1 MSIPKQLDAH
11 YNLPVFKRNMAV
23 VWGKKCHIWDNIT
36 ENPYLDLVTDL
47 AVCNIRHSHSMAP
60 EVVMFEMIQR
70 EEGMPL
76 FFLMISDEV
85 QMEKWFAVRPSPIRL
100 DITTLAKD
108 IVSDLSL
115 DAIISSD
122 RLDVAK
128 AGESVVF
135 IARNTMFEVLK
146 TVIPTDAAPEYRFR
160 VDLMNLHPRVLGDL
174 LMSSTFPF
182 YDPARTYVC
191 APCKEVK
198 CL

>member
-1 MSIPKQLDAH
+1 MSISKQLDAH
-11 YNLPVFKRNMAV
+11 YNLLVFKRNMAV

-36 ENPYLDLVTDL
+36 ENSYHDLVTDL
-47 AVCNIRHSHSMAP
+47 AVCNIRHSHPIAP

-70 EEGMPL
+70 EAGMPL

-85 QMEKWFAVRPSPIRL
+85 QMEKWFAVHPSPIRL
-100 DITTLAKD
+100 DIITLAKD

-115 DAIISSD
+115 DVIISSD
-122 RLDVAK
+122 SLDVAK
-128 AGESVVF
+128 AGKSVVF
-135 IARNTMFEVLK
+135 ISRNTMFEVLK
-146 TVIPTDAAPEYRFR
+146 TVIPTGSAPEYRFI

-191 APCKEVK
+191 AP
-198 CL
+198 